1 MFYKIRTKVAGL
13 LSECFYRFSLLTHSR
28 KLPPVCSSDRL
39 IINELKKEGAHITSL
54 QELGLPSTPDM
65 LNASKKY
72 LEMMSAAI
80 VESSEKTEPQICT
93 VTNLVEFSRWAVEKR
108 LLQIAENYIGLP
120 IKFQGVHL
128 RRDFPSTEHC
138 GIQRWHWDIEDR
150 RVVKIIVYLNDVDE
164 KTGPFEYISK
174 SLTSRWFGQRWRIN
188 RTAKRSS
195 IFGIADEELTSI
207 IPKPAWRKCLGAAGT
222 VIFVDAANVLHH
234 GTLRSEERSALF
246 FVYTAAS
253 PKRPAE
259 CTQYSDNTYPS
270 PDELVANY
278 IPKPAYA
285 DL

>member
-1 MFYKIRTKVAGL
+1 M
-13 LSECFYRFSLLTHSR
+13 
-28 KLPPVCSSDRL
+28 PPVCSSDRL

-54 QELGLPSTPDM
+54 QQLGLSSTPSM
-65 LNASKKY
+65 LKASKKY
-72 LEMMSAAI
+72 LEMMSASMS
-80 VESSEKTEPQICT
+80 ESSEKAEPQICT
-93 VTNLVEFSRWAVEKR
+93 VTNLVEFSQWAVEKR

-120 IKFQGVHL
+120 TKFQGVHL
-128 RRDFPSTEHC
+128 RRDFPSIELC

-164 KTGPFEYISK
+164 KKGPFEYISK
-174 SLTSRWFGQRWRIN
+174 SLTSRWSRQRWKIN

-195 IFGIADEELTSI
+195 VFGIGDEELTSI
-207 IPKPAWRKCLGAAGT
+207 IPKSAWRKCLGAAGT

-259 CTQYSDNTYPS
+259 CTQYSDKTYPS
-270 PDELVANY
+270 PEELVANY
-278 IPKPAYA
+278 IPKPVYA